1 MDLFCSLHK
10 TSYFKIVSGTT
21 KIGMEHRVMELSFV
35 FDVVYDEQKLQF
47 NFGRFPNLIISEHDN
62 FGNPLL
68 LQQTVS
74 WNMT

>member
-1 MDLFCSLHK
+1 MDLFCSLNK

-47 NFGRFPNLIISEHDN
+47 NF
-62 FGNPLL
+62 
-68 LQQTVS
+68 
-74 WNMT
+74 

>member
-10 TSYFKIVSGTT
+10 TSYFKIASGTT

-47 NFGRFPNLIISEHDN
+47 NF
-62 FGNPLL
+62 
-68 LQQTVS
+68 
-74 WNMT
+74 